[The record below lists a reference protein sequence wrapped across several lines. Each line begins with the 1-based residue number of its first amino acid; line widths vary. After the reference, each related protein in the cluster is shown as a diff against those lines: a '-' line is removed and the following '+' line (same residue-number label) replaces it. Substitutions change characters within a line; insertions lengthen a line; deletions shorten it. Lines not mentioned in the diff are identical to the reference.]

1 MLGRPR
7 IMSHKFDELKRLHKH
22 MAEGPNRNM
31 IPRARRTC
39 GDN

>member
-1 MLGRPR
+1 MLGRPG
-7 IMSHKFDELKRLHKH
+7 IMSHKFDELKRLH

-31 IPRARRTC
+31 IPRAGCTC